1 MTALVS
7 RPVAGIFLGAI
18 IISFSSVMVA
28 LSHVDPLISAF
39 YRVFFGCLFL
49 FLPCGLNHEFKQI
62 QLKPCLVASGCGLFF
77 AVDLISWH
85 FCIGYVGPGLATI
98 LGNFQVFIMALAG
111 ALLFKEKLGPAYIL
125 ALPLAIFGLYM
136 IIGLDMAQLTPRY
149 LTGVGLGIVTAL
161 SYSVFLLLM
170 RFIHAGSDVPIFL
183 YQVIMTGCC
192 ALIIGAIA
200 VFMGRS
206 FVIPDLTSLA
216 SLAGLGILSQGFAWV
231 IISHYL
237 PHVATS
243 RAGLIL
249 LLQPALSFVWDVVFF
264 DRPTGM
270 MGWIGVSIVLAAIY
284 MGMTTRR
291 T

>member
-28 LSHVDPLISAF
+28 LSHVNPIISAF
-39 YRVFFGCLFL
+39 YRVSFGCLFL
-49 FLPCGLNHEFKQI
+49 LVPCGLHNEFKKI
-62 QLKPCLVASGCGLFF
+62 DLKPCLVAVGCGLFF

-98 LGNFQVFIMALAG
+98 LGNMQVFIMALVG
-111 ALLFKEKLGPAYIL
+111 VFVFKEKLGMAYII
-125 ALPLAIFGLYM
+125 ALPLVILGLYM
-136 IIGLDMAQLTPRY
+136 IIGMDMTQLTPQY
-149 LTGVGLGIVTAL
+149 LTGVGLGVITAL

-170 RFIHAGSDVPIFL
+170 RVVHSGDDIPMFL
-183 YQVIMTGCC
+183 YQVIMTGFC
-192 ALIIGAIA
+192 ALIIGSIA

-206 FVIPDLTSLA
+206 FIIPDFSSLA
-216 SLAGLGILSQGFAWV
+216 ALVGLGLLSQGLAWV

-237 PHVATS
+237 SRVDTS

-264 DRPTGM
+264 DRLTGI
-270 MGWIGVSIVLAAIY
+270 MGWLGVSMVLVAIY
-284 MGMTTRR
+284 MGIMRKS
-291 T
+291 

>member
-1 MTALVS
+1 MTDLVS

-18 IISFSSVMVA
+18 IISFSSVMVT
-28 LSHVDPLISAF
+28 LSHVNPIISAF

-49 FLPCGLNHEFKQI
+49 LVPCGLNNEFKQI
-62 QLKPCLVASGCGLFF
+62 GLRPCLVAVGCGLFF

-98 LGNFQVFIMALAG
+98 LGNMQVFIMALVG
-111 ALLFKEKLGPAYIL
+111 AFFFKEKLGTAYVI
-125 ALPLAIFGLYM
+125 ALPLAILGLYM
-136 IIGLDMAQLTPRY
+136 IIGMDMAQLTPKY
-149 LTGVGLGIVTAL
+149 LMGVGLGVITAL

-170 RFIHAGSDVPIFL
+170 RIVHSGDDVPMFL
-183 YQVIMTGCC
+183 YQVIMTGFC
-192 ALIIGAIA
+192 ALIIGSIA

-206 FVIPDLTSLA
+206 FIIPDFSSLA
-216 SLAGLGILSQGFAWV
+216 ALVGLGLLSQGLAWV

-237 PHVATS
+237 PRVDTS

-264 DRPTGM
+264 DRLTGM
-270 MGWIGVSIVLAAIY
+270 MGWLGVSIVLAAIY
-284 MGMTTRR
+284 IGMMRKS
-291 T
+291 

>member
-28 LSHVDPLISAF
+28 LSHVNPIISAF

-49 FLPCGLNHEFKQI
+49 LVPCGLHNEFKKI
-62 QLKPCLVASGCGLFF
+62 DLKPCLVAVGCGLFF

-98 LGNFQVFIMALAG
+98 LGNMQVFIMALVG
-111 ALLFKEKLGPAYIL
+111 VFVFKEKLGMAYII
-125 ALPLAIFGLYM
+125 ALPLVILGLYM
-136 IIGLDMAQLTPRY
+136 IIGMDMTQLTPQY
-149 LTGVGLGIVTAL
+149 LTGVGLGVITAL

-170 RFIHAGSDVPIFL
+170 RVVHSGDDIPMFL
-183 YQVIMTGCC
+183 YQVIMTGFC
-192 ALIIGAIA
+192 ALIIGSIA

-206 FVIPDLTSLA
+206 FIIPDFSSLA
-216 SLAGLGILSQGFAWV
+216 ALVGLGLLSQGLAWV

-237 PHVATS
+237 SRVDTS

-264 DRPTGM
+264 DRLTGI
-270 MGWIGVSIVLAAIY
+270 MGWLGVSMVLVAIY
-284 MGMTTRR
+284 MGIMRKG
-291 T
+291 

>member
-7 RPVAGIFLGAI
+7 RPVAGIFFGAI
-18 IISFSSVMVA
+18 IISFSSVMVT
-28 LSHVDPLISAF
+28 LSHVNPIISAF

-49 FLPCGLNHEFKQI
+49 LVPCGLNNEFKRI
-62 QLKPCLVASGCGLFF
+62 GLKPCLVAVGCGLFF

-98 LGNFQVFIMALAG
+98 LGNMQVFIMALVG
-111 ALLFKEKLGPAYIL
+111 AFMFKEKLGTAYMI
-125 ALPLAIFGLYM
+125 ALPLTILGLYM
-136 IIGLDMAQLTPRY
+136 IIGMDMAQLTPKY
-149 LTGVGLGIVTAL
+149 LTGVGLGVITAL

-170 RFIHAGSDVPIFL
+170 RIIHSGDDLPMFL
-183 YQVIMTGCC
+183 YQVIMTGFC
-192 ALIIGAIA
+192 ALIIGSIA

-206 FVIPDLTSLA
+206 FIIPDFSSLA
-216 SLAGLGILSQGFAWV
+216 ALVGLGLLSQGLAWV

-237 PHVATS
+237 PRVDTS

-264 DRPTGM
+264 DRLTGM
-270 MGWIGVSIVLAAIY
+270 MGWLGVSMVLAAIY
-284 MGMTTRR
+284 MGMMRKA
-291 T
+291 